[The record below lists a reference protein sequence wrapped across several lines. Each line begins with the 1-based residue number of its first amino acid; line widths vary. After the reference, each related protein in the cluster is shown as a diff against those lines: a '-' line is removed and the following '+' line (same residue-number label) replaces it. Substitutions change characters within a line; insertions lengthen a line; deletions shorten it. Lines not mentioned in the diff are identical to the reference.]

1 VINGLAVS
9 FLVVALSWGVV
20 GAEGFL
26 GYLLPVL
33 IFGLPSLLFHLARRR
48 WKLALPELLAW
59 AVAALPAKLLTYPW
73 F

>member
-1 VINGLAVS
+1 VTNGLAVS

-33 IFGLPSLLFHLARRR
+33 IFGLPSMLFQLARRQ
-48 WKLALPELLAW
+48 WQLAFPELLAW